1 VYKRQAARELCGS
14 FLYNLLTYRFPYNRP
29 VLSDVKTANYKKQ
42 GGYVVNARFQC
53 FEIGFRKPQVSEDE
67 LLTYYNIIL
76 FDIIS
81 AMGAACK
88 LLIYKGFSVWDSL

>member
-1 VYKRQAARELCGS
+1 VVGKLCGR

-29 VLSDVKTANYKKQ
+29 VLSDAKPANYKKQ
-42 GGYVVNARFQC
+42 GGYVVNASFQC
-53 FEIGFRKPQVSEDE
+53 SEIGFGKPQVSEDE

-81 AMGAACK
+81 AMGTFVSC
-88 LLIYKGFSVWDSL
+88 